1 MTDRDVTRT
10 LPDPVLDAAEMLAA
24 GQRAALS
31 LFEAR
36 LRAIGAIPGTLP
48 QDRNAEA
55 TSAHQRA
62 DDEALEAFFDN
73 MPV

>member
-10 LPDPVLDAAEMLAA
+10 LPEAVADTAVMIAA

-31 LFEAR
+31 LFEAEV
-36 LRAIGAIPGTLP
+36 RAIGAILGTLP

-55 TSAHQRA
+55 AAARHRA
-62 DDEALEAFFDN
+62 EEAALEAFFDN